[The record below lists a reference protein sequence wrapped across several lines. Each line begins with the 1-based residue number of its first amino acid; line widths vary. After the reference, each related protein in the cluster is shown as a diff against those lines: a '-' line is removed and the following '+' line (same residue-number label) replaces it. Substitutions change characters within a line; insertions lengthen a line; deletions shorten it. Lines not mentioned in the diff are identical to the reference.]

1 MRSGGCCSARWNNK
15 ERMGPES
22 GPVEPA
28 KGVGGWVGGVNG
40 MEMEALN
47 SISLCRVFR

>member
-28 KGVGGWVGGVNG
+28 KGARGSGWVCGWGKRDGDGGPKFNFT
-40 MEMEALN
+40 L
-47 SISLCRVFR
+47 